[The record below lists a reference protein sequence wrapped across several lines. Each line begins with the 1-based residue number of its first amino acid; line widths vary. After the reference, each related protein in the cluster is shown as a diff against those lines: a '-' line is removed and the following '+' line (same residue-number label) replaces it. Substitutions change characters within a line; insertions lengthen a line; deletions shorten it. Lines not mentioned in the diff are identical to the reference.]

1 MVPTYVLDARTATDH
16 FPGIGRYVSSLA
28 QAMSAQ
34 LSRYEQL
41 LVLLQPGQQSR
52 WAHLEQTRSQVE
64 CIAVQASPFSLR
76 QQWLVPRIL
85 RRHRVD
91 VYHSPYYLMPYR
103 PGVPVILTAH
113 DLIPQL
119 FPRHVS
125 LKARIVFRLTTALAL
140 RSAEHVI
147 TVSDAT
153 RRDLEAHYQSASAA
167 ITTIHEAASPQFR
180 PLPAEPVSEMRR
192 KYGLPESYSLYL
204 GSNKPHKNIASLV
217 RAWSQL
223 LSSFPQR
230 PPTLVI
236 AGQWDARYP
245 DARHLATDLG
255 LEPYVHFLGPVAEE
269 DLPALYSGASLFV
282 FPSLYEGFGLP
293 VVEAMSCGCPVA
305 CSDSSSLPEIAGDA
319 ALLFDPRSIESMVES
334 IRIMLQDEMLRRQL
348 AERSKRRAAHFSWQR
363 TADETLAIY
372 RALAESTGSS

>member
-1 MVPTYVLDARTATDH
+1 MPAHVLDARTATDH

-34 LSRYEQL
+34 LNRDEQL

-52 WAHLEQTRSQVE
+52 WTDLEQTHPQVE
-64 CIAVQASPFSLR
+64 CVAVQATPFSLR

-85 RRHRVD
+85 RGHRAD

-103 PGVPVILTAH
+103 PSVPVILTIH

-119 FPRHVS
+119 FPRYVS
-125 LKARIVFRLTTALAL
+125 LRARIVFRFTTALAL
-140 RSAEHVI
+140 RCAEHVI
-147 TVSDAT
+147 CVSGAT
-153 RRDLEAHYQSASAA
+153 RRDLEAHYQIGSSSL
-167 ITTIHEAASPQFR
+167 TTIHEAASPQFR
-180 PLPAEPVSEMRR
+180 PLPAATVSEMRR
-192 KYGLPESYSLYL
+192 KYDLPQSYSLYF
-204 GSNKPHKNIASLV
+204 GSNKPHKNLVRLV
-217 RAWSQL
+217 RAWNHL

-230 PPTLVI
+230 PPALVI

-245 DARHLATDLG
+245 EARRLATRLG
-255 LEPYVHFLGPVAEE
+255 LGSYVHFLGPVPDK

-305 CSDSSSLPEIAGDA
+305 CSNASSLPEIAGDA
-319 ALLFDPRSIESMVES
+319 ALLFDPRSIESMVDS
-334 IRIMLQDEMLRRQL
+334 IRSMLQDEMLRREL
-348 AERSKRRAAHFSWQR
+348 AERSTRRAAHFSWQR
-363 TADETLAIY
+363 TAGETLAIY
-372 RALAESTGSS
+372 RALAASTGSS